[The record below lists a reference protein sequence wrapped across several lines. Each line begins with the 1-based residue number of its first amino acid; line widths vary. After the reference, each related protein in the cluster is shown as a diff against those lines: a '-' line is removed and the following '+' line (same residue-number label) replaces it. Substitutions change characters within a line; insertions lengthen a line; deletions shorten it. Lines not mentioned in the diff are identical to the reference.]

1 MYHICPAGNNQFL
14 VVLLN
19 EKNREVLS
27 TSELLNS
34 KQKAWGSVTAQLK
47 ETQNMFY
54 YAQDDTLKNPKVYVL
69 DDGDGKSPS
78 EREPTARYVVK
89 GRRTKKRIV

>member
-1 MYHICPAGNNQFL
+1 MYHITKAGTNQFL

-34 KQKAWGSVTAQLK
+34 KQKAFKNVAAQLSQT
-47 ETQNMFY
+47 ENLCY
-54 YAQDDTLKNPKVYVL
+54 YVQDDTLKNPRVVNLTEKGIKVPT
-69 DDGDGKSPS
+69 DHK
-78 EREPTARYVVK
+78 PTARYVVK
-89 GRRTKKRIV
+89 GRRGK